1 MYHCIYQSLCLK
13 KNETQRNE
21 MIYFPSS
28 SRLNDEFI
36 LHTFQQPIPLSRED
50 SVKRSEAAAARRL
63 FRHYKEIV
71 HNA

>member
-1 MYHCIYQSLCLK
+1 
-13 KNETQRNE
+13 

-50 SVKRSEAAAARRL
+50 SVKRSEAAAARRS
-63 FRHYKEIV
+63 V
-71 HNA
+71 